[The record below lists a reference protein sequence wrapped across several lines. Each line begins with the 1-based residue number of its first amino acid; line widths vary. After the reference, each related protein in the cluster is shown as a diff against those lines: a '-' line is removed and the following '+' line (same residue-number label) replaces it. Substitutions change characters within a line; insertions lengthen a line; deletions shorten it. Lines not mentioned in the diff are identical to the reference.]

1 MADEVPKIRPWQ
13 SAGVTHEAAKIGFD
27 ILRTLAH
34 AKEPLTPT
42 QIRES
47 VRPGTSIIGKADA
60 LVQNMLRI
68 QHKLGN
74 IQSTGRVNRL
84 TLALDR
90 PRFSITEAGL
100 DVLGERRQRNEV
112 LKMAIPKKPKKNR

>member
-1 MADEVPKIRPWQ
+1 MTDEMPKIRAWQ
-13 SAGVTHEAAKIGFD
+13 SAGVTHEAAQIGFD

-47 VRPGTSIIGKADA
+47 VRPGTGMIGTADA

-74 IQSTGRVNRL
+74 IQSTSRVNRL

-90 PRFSITEAGL
+90 PRFSITEPGL
-100 DVLGERRQRNEV
+100 DILGERRQRSEI
-112 LKMAIPKKPKKNR
+112 LKMAIPKKRKNR